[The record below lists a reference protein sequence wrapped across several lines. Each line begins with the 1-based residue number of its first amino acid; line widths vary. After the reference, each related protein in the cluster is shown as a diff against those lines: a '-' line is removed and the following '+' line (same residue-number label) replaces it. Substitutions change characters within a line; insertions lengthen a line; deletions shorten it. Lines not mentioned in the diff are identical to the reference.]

1 MVVEEEVLLRT
12 VVVVEGVVEGVVEEV
27 DDVETEVGGVEL
39 GVMEVVGTV
48 EEVDGTG
55 EEEVLED
62 VIGSLECEEA
72 GATDVDVGDEV
83 EVVDESKRH
92 QI

>member
-27 DDVETEVGGVEL
+27 DDVETEVGVEL